1 MTRFIKALES
11 KYQAKIDESLATID
25 LYLSKPVGIGEHPDI
40 LDVLDKYLEEL
51 DNNKSKLETLRGLIT
66 TEQTPPP
73 VPATETTS

>member
-25 LYLSKPVGIGEHPDI
+25 LYLSKPAGIGEHPDI

-66 TEQTPPP
+66 TEQTPPS
-73 VPATETTS
+73 VPAAEKT

>member
-51 DNNKSKLETLRGLIT
+51 DRNKSKLETLRGLIT
-66 TEQTPPP
+66 TEQTPPAVP
-73 VPATETTS
+73 VKETTS